1 MKKAIVICSGG
12 LDSVVTSHYVK
23 KQLSYNKL
31 IILFFNYGQLSLNRE
46 RKASKLCAKSLNAK
60 FIEIK
65 IPELKKLALSPLV
78 KKSTPPKA
86 SFLKNTKK
94 ESEHWYLPWRNLVF
108 LSYAMAYAESQ
119 YIKNKLL
126 PEIFVGF
133 KCEGSESYPD
143 ASSAFV
149 SSFNSLIKK
158 SSKVNSFIHAPLI
171 KKDKEDIVSLGESLK
186 VPLEKTYSCYVGRSK
201 HCGACLA
208 CRLRKAGFYWADIK
222 DKTKYSK

>member
-94 ESEHWYLPWRNLVF
+94 ES
-108 LSYAMAYAESQ
+108 ESQ